1 VSAVSLPPFRCVY
14 RGFIAAALVPVLIL
28 FDVILVKVGST
39 KGAMRWHRGTRF
51 RSRARRDVDE
61 SGEVPIALG
70 IGSVRTTAATRDS
83 VLAVTDIWQ

>member
-1 VSAVSLPPFRCVY
+1 VSLPPFRCVY
-14 RGFIAAALVPVLIL
+14 RGFIAAALVLIL